1 MLTLI
6 LVFTGFIIL
15 AVIGVIIDALTRH
28 TIVLT
33 GADRYELKKCLNHFL
48 GAATTGAH
56 PRCAGPSTPI
66 PRENLRFIE
75 INVLVRKI

>member
-6 LVFTGFIIL
+6 LVFTGFLIL

-28 TIVLT
+28 IIFLT
-33 GADRYELKKCLNHFL
+33 GANRYELKEMPQPFFGISGHRRS
-48 GAATTGAH
+48 
-56 PRCAGPSTPI
+56 PRCTGPSTPI
-66 PRENLRFIE
+66 SRQNLRFIE